1 MSVCTI
7 GIIGAGVA
15 GSGIAQLSVTAGFDV
30 ILVDISDDAVTKSI
44 ATIAGNLARLVAKSK
59 ISATERDAALA
70 RITRSVAFEALGP
83 ADLVIEATPENFEL
97 KSNVLKR
104 IDPLIRPD
112 TIVASA
118 TSSLSITKLA
128 SALSHPDRFVGMQ
141 FFHPVPVMALVEIV
155 RGLQTSDATRDAV
168 ETLSMKLGKAPV
180 TVRNGSCSVI
190 SRILSL
196 MVNEAFFVLAEGNAD
211 PSEIDEGMKLGCNHP
226 IGPLALA
233 DLIGLD
239 VLLSVMQSIH
249 DELGDFE
256 IPPGASP
263 QGDGRRGISRR
274 KSGRGVY
281 RY

>member
-1 MSVCTI
+1 M
-7 GIIGAGVA
+7 
-15 GSGIAQLSVTAGFDV
+15 
-30 ILVDISDDAVTKSI
+30 
-44 ATIAGNLARLVAKSK
+44 
-59 ISATERDAALA
+59 
-70 RITRSVAFEALGP
+70 
-83 ADLVIEATPENFEL
+83 IEATPENFEL

-263 QGDGRRGISRR
+263 QGDGRRGISRAEIR
-274 KSGRGVY
+274 PGRLPVLKLRPDRPEGNPLAKGKGMLMPDLSFAREPLPRAISSLPRRGIGAY
-281 RY
+281 NQSIHLKRP